1 MSNLRKLMAKEMILR
16 FSTLRNCYI
25 CKKIRMIQSM
35 TGYGKSTCQHNHK
48 TLTVEIRSLNSK
60 TLDVNLKLPYIYKS
74 KEQELRS
81 LLGKKL
87 SRGKV
92 ELLIAIESKDESA
105 AYSLNTSLMK
115 KYYLELTAFSREYD
129 IPVTDSLLPAIL
141 RLPEVYTQETET
153 LDQEEWGQLHKAV
166 EEALED
172 TIRYR
177 QSEGRHLEKD
187 LRERIGKLKSLLT
200 QIPPLEKKRREDIRK
215 RLSAALEE
223 LKDVA
228 TPDPNRFEQELIYYL
243 EKFDITEEMV
253 RLEQHLDY
261 FSDTMAESTSAGK
274 KLGFITQEIGRE
286 INTIGSKANDAA
298 IQQHVVRMKDELEK
312 IKEQLMN
319 IL

>member
-1 MSNLRKLMAKEMILR
+1 MILR
-16 FSTLRNCYI
+16 FSPLRNCYI

-35 TGYGKSTCQHNHK
+35 TGYGKSTCQHSHK

-92 ELLIAIESKDESA
+92 ELLITIESKDESA

-141 RLPEVYTQETET
+141 RLPEVYTQQTET
-153 LDQEEWGQLHKAV
+153 LDQEEWGQLQQAV
-166 EEALED
+166 EEALDD
-172 TIRYR
+172 TISYR

-187 LRERIGKLKSLLT
+187 LRDRIGKLKSLLT
-200 QIPPLEKKRREDIRK
+200 QIPPLEKQRREDIRK

-261 FSDTMAESTSAGK
+261 FSDTMAESISAGK

>member
-1 MSNLRKLMAKEMILR
+1 MAKGMILR
-16 FSTLRNCYI
+16 FSPLRNCYI

-35 TGYGKSTCQHNHK
+35 TGYGKSTCQHSHK

-92 ELLIAIESKDESA
+92 ELLITIESKDESA

-141 RLPEVYTQETET
+141 RLPEVYTQQTET
-153 LDQEEWGQLHKAV
+153 LDQEEWGQLQQAV
-166 EEALED
+166 EEALDD
-172 TIRYR
+172 TISYR

-187 LRERIGKLKSLLT
+187 LRDRIGKLKSLLT
-200 QIPPLEKKRREDIRK
+200 QIPPLEKQRREDIRK

-261 FSDTMAESTSAGK
+261 FSDTMAESISAGK